1 MVQQKCLTLKKD
13 IIAFLIAAEVLDTPL
28 LNLLNLRQPC
38 NRDLS

>member
-28 LNLLNLRQPC
+28 LNLRQPC